1 MEPQMLHLIDI
12 LEKDCQIVDGKLS
25 RILIEIKAL
34 QDQYKRLESDRE
46 DLIYAIN
53 HLEEVTNVEA

>member
-1 MEPQMLHLIDI
+1 MLHLIDI
-12 LEKDCQIVDGKLS
+12 LEKDRQIVDGKLS

-34 QDQYKRLESDRE
+34 QERYKRLESDRE
-46 DLIYAIN
+46 ELIYAIN

>member
-1 MEPQMLHLIDI
+1 MLHLIDI
-12 LEKDCQIVDGKLS
+12 LEKDRQMVDGKMS

-34 QDQYKRLESDRE
+34 QERYKRLESDRE
-46 DLIYAIN
+46 ELIYAIN